1 VTARPLVSIVTP
13 TLNQGRFIEQTI
25 LSIKGQTYREFEHI
39 VIDGGST
46 DETLEIL
53 RRYEHTYPMRWIS
66 EPDRGMYDAVNK
78 GMRLASGEILAYLN
92 SDDLYFPWTLET
104 VVEAFAAHPE
114 ADFLFGDA
122 LGLSPDGRE
131 DIRLQPTFRW
141 GFLLYASSFV
151 QPTVFWRRSLAEEV
165 GDFDASMRLAGD
177 LDYWLRMGQAR
188 GFLQV
193 HELLAIERDHVDT
206 KRSQQWDILM
216 AESVQSRERA
226 GAGSPGRRRWM
237 RTVERFRAWASKR
250 AAWFAFVRELRA
262 RREGS
267 PRRWPRF
274 LATGRVHIHP
284 LRVAAGQLPWLG
296 KRALTGAVTSGIDWS
311 DGRATARPRER
322 T

>member
-114 ADFLFGDA
+114 ADFIHGDV
-122 LGLSPDGRE
+122 LNIDNDTSRQILYLEPPFDRDYVQTTGGLA
-131 DIRLQPTFRW
+131 QP
-141 GFLLYASSFV
+141 A
-151 QPTVFWRRSLAEEV
+151 VFWRRRAFERLGEFDTSLRFV
-165 GDFDASMRLAGD
+165 GD
-177 LDYWLRMGQAR
+177 LDFWLRAASVLT
-188 GFLQV
+188 FKKV
-193 HELLAIERDHVDT
+193 NEVLAIERNHRGT
-206 KRSQQWDILM
+206 L
-216 AESVQSRERA
+216 
-226 GAGSPGRRRWM
+226 
-237 RTVERFRAWASKR
+237 
-250 AAWFAFVRELRA
+250 
-262 RREGS
+262 REGS
-267 PRRWPRF
+267 EDRMSAEIELVRRSHSGPAGRRSRWAAVRGGVWRRAWFRVYWLAFLAQATLPAPFRGRSWRRW
-274 LATGRVHIHP
+274 LASGHTPISR
-284 LRVAAGQLPWLG
+284 LRVGIMLLVPIAGRRLRTAILEPGRYWLEQP
-296 KRALTGAVTSGIDWS
+296 SI
-311 DGRATARPRER
+311 
-322 T
+322 